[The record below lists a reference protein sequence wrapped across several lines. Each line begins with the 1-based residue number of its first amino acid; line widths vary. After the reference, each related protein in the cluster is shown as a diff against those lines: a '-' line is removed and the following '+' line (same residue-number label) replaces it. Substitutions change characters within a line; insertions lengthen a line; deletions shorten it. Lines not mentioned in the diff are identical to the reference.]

1 MKRIPA
7 VTLLAALSLAGA
19 SALAGDDKATSAAG
33 ATTEKSRT
41 AGGVSQDLLKE
52 FQALDTNKDGFLSKE
67 ELASKPEL
75 AAAFAKADKDR
86 DGKLDPAEY
95 QVLIAEVKIK
105 G

>member
-1 MKRIPA
+1 MKQTQAAA
-7 VTLLAALSLAGA
+7 VIVALSLAA
-19 SALAGDDKATSAAG
+19 MSAFAGDEKASSAAG

-41 AGGVSQDLLKE
+41 AGGVSEDLLKD
-52 FQALDTNKDGFLSKE
+52 FHSRDANKDGFLSKE
-67 ELASKPEL
+67 ELASKPEF

-95 QVLIAEVKIK
+95 QVLIAEVQIK